1 MVGVGVIK
9 KFHLFKHPLVVFW
22 VVSFEEKLTAW
33 FEGLF
38 KDVEELLLNQPAFV
52 VPRFWPWIRAE
63 EVET

>member
-9 KFHLFKHPLVVFW
+9 KFYLFNHPLVVFW
-22 VVSFEEKLTAW
+22 VVGFEEKLAAW

-52 VPRFWPWIRAE
+52 VSGFRPWVGAE
-63 EVET
+63 QMQA